1 MFNTDLYIDRLIPNG
16 SLADAF
22 GRAYGVSE
30 DQVAVVDQE
39 DHAGLGEAWR
49 QPRVRLLLRTSRLR
63 GDFPAA
69 IELMVRGDTLDL
81 HALPRKAAQI
91 LDASILTDELDVT
104 PHSDSEWLMFMPDGH
119 SAIVHADDEEFGADD
134 PAIVLTPKSRAL
146 YKAHCPP
153 AGHVAASA

>member
-22 GRAYGVSE
+22 GRAYGVSA
-30 DQVAVVDQE
+30 DQVAVVDQD
-39 DHAGLGEAWR
+39 DHEGLGDAWR
-49 QPRVRLLLRTSRLR
+49 QPGVRLLLRTSRLR

-69 IELMVRGDTLDL
+69 VELMVREDNPDL
-81 HALPRKAAQI
+81 HALLQRAAQN

-104 PHSDSEWLMFMPDGH
+104 PHSDSEWLMFTPDGH
-119 SAIVHADDEEFGADD
+119 SAIIHADDEDFGAED